1 MEIYYSIVFFVFG
14 TIFGS
19 FYNVVGDRLPNNESI
34 IKPRSHCPKCNH
46 QLSALELIPILSYI
60 FLKGR
65 CKNCKAKVPLFH
77 LLYEIGVG
85 LLFMFSYWS
94 FGFTGEFIIALTFI
108 SMISIIFVSD
118 CEYMIIL
125 DEVLVFFGI
134 LLIIEILI
142 VRGVNALLL
151 GILSG
156 IISFIFMLVLKK
168 IGDYIFKTESM
179 GGGDIKLMG
188 LIGLVIGWEMSIF
201 SIFIGSVVGFPI
213 SLIVLKKEKTNIIPF
228 GPFLSFG
235 ATLILLTHFT
245 ENILLN
251 ILIR

>member
-1 MEIYYSIVFFVFG
+1 
-14 TIFGS
+14 
-19 FYNVVGDRLPNNESI
+19 
-34 IKPRSHCPKCNH
+34 
-46 QLSALELIPILSYI
+46 
-60 FLKGR
+60 
-65 CKNCKAKVPLFH
+65 
-77 LLYEIGVG
+77 
-85 LLFMFSYWS
+85 
-94 FGFTGEFIIALTFI
+94 
-108 SMISIIFVSD
+108 
-118 CEYMIIL
+118 
-125 DEVLVFFGI
+125 
-134 LLIIEILI
+134 
-142 VRGVNALLL
+142 
-151 GILSG
+151 
-156 IISFIFMLVLKK
+156 MLVLKK